1 MCGLC
6 FQIRLFNLV
15 LFLFTL
21 DRSDFILPYY
31 SWRVINAQVPA
42 CEAPQQLKYSW
53 ISKAESGDWQRYLI
67 KSYWAN
73 KYSRSTS
80 ALLTASREELLRN
93 RLCSLI
99 EMRQH
104 LMLLHLWEL
113 GSFLSPGECWIPLGN
128 LYYLTWFWDF
138 YQANFF
144 CLCLITFIRCNI
156 LSSKLAH

>member
-1 MCGLC
+1 MCGLY

-31 SWRVINAQVPA
+31 PRCVINTQVLA

-67 KSYWAN
+67 KSCWAN
-73 KYSRSTS
+73 KYNKWTS

-93 RLCSLI
+93 RMCSLT
-99 EMRQH
+99 EMKQH
-104 LMLLHLWEL
+104 LMLLHLCEP
-113 GSFLSPGECWIPLGN
+113 GSFLSPVESWIPLGN
-128 LYYLTWFWDF
+128 LYYLTCFQDF
-138 YQANFF
+138 YQAHFF
-144 CLCLITFIRCNI
+144 CLCCITFIRCSI
-156 LSSKLAH
+156 SGSKLAH

>member
-31 SWRVINAQVPA
+31 SWRVINAQVLA

-104 LMLLHLWEL
+104 LMLLHLWNLAASSAQENA
-113 GSFLSPGECWIPLGN
+113 GFLWAICIIWPGFGIFTRP
-128 LYYLTWFWDF
+128 T
-138 YQANFF
+138 FF
-144 CLCLITFIRCNI
+144 ASALLL
-156 LSSKLAH
+156 LSDAIF